1 MEILGVIK
9 FLDAHCGTILTIC
22 IIVVGV
28 AIVTHFRLKKVSW
41 EFENER
47 QKFRDKYKPIPI
59 VRLRSPESD
68 MLHRVFH
75 MCREMI
81 ITLRRFEER
90 KDWQM
95 EKGFGFFNCSDII
108 AAYNDTYDKTKKYGI
123 NGEFWARAEEKG
135 LGVFVDFMWDDKT
148 RFKDGEESRINF
160 RIYRYLLLTP
170 ELIEE
175 LDRRRIDPTQK
186 LKDDVF
192 LSALKDAVR
201 NKYKKI

>member
-1 MEILGVIK
+1 MGIIK
-9 FLDAHCGTILTIC
+9 FLDAHAGTILTIC
-22 IIVVGV
+22 TIVGV
-28 AIVTHFRLKKVSW
+28 SSICTYFRLQKMRREQKAALQ
-41 EFENER
+41 EFE
-47 QKFRDKYKPIPI
+47 DKYFTKY
-59 VRLRSPESD
+59 VKLDGVDHD
-68 MLHRVFH
+68 MLYRVFH

-108 AAYNDTYDKTKKYGI
+108 ALYNDTYDKTKKYGI
-123 NGEFWARAEEKG
+123 NGEFWAKAEEKG
-135 LGVFVDFMWDDKT
+135 LGVFVDFMWSGKT
-148 RFKDGEESRINF
+148 RFKDGEEVGINS
-160 RIYRYLLLTP
+160 RIYRFLLLTP
-170 ELIEE
+170 DLIEE

>member
-1 MEILGVIK
+1 MGVIK
-9 FLDAHCGTILTIC
+9 FLHAHNSTILTIC
-22 IIVVGV
+22 MIVQIAVLFMNFKLQKRRREQK
-28 AIVTHFRLKKVSW
+28 AALQ
-41 EFENER
+41 EFE
-47 QKFRDKYKPIPI
+47 DKYFTKY
-59 VRLRSPESD
+59 VELDHVDHD

-95 EKGFGFFNCSDII
+95 EKGFVFFNCSDII

-123 NGEFWARAEEKG
+123 NGEFWARGQEKG
-135 LGVFVDFMWDDKT
+135 WGVFVDFMWDDKMC
-148 RFKDGEESRINF
+148 FKDGEESEINSI
-160 RIYRYLLLTP
+160 IYRYLLLTP

>member
-1 MEILGVIK
+1 MRREQKAALQ
-9 FLDAHCGTILTIC
+9 
-22 IIVVGV
+22 
-28 AIVTHFRLKKVSW
+28 
-41 EFENER
+41 EFE
-47 QKFRDKYKPIPI
+47 DKYFTKY
-59 VRLRSPESD
+59 VKLDGVDHD
-68 MLHRVFH
+68 MLYRVFH

-108 AAYNDTYDKTKKYGI
+108 ALYNDTYDKTKKYGI
-123 NGEFWARAEEKG
+123 NGEFWAKAEEKG
-135 LGVFVDFMWDDKT
+135 LGVFVDFMWSGKT
-148 RFKDGEESRINF
+148 RFKDGEEVGINS
-160 RIYRYLLLTP
+160 RIYRFLLLTP
-170 ELIEE
+170 DLIEE

>member
-1 MEILGVIK
+1 MGVIK
-9 FLDAHCGTILTIC
+9 FLHAHNSTILTIC
-22 IIVVGV
+22 MIVQIAVLFTNFKFQKRRREQK
-28 AIVTHFRLKKVSW
+28 AALQ
-41 EFENER
+41 EFE
-47 QKFRDKYKPIPI
+47 DKYFTKY
-59 VRLRSPESD
+59 VELDRVDHD
-68 MLHRVFH
+68 MLYRVFH

-90 KDWQM
+90 KDWQR
-95 EKGFGFFNCSDII
+95 EKGFGFFGCEEIVDG
-108 AAYNDTYDKTKKYGI
+108 YNSTYDKTKKYGI
-123 NGEFWARAEEKG
+123 NGEFLARAEEKG
-135 LGVFVDFMWDDKT
+135 LGVFVDFMWDDKM
-148 RFKDGEESRINF
+148 RFEDGEEVEINS
-160 RIYRYLLLTP
+160 RIYRFVLLTP